1 MKYLSKIMLPAAMA
15 LLSVS
20 CNHKDL
26 VYDTQ
31 ARSEVIVVYDWRNAP
46 DANPAS
52 MELRLHPNNDP
63 ENVVNFFFQNA
74 TGGPLRAPV
83 GDYTAVTLNAD
94 LTDWAMT
101 RNHNDA
107 DAFEL
112 YTADAQVLENTGIA
126 PHGVPRAEGTETER
140 VALTPGMIW
149 ADRADGIGIHNT
161 PGVQTITFY
170 PEELVC
176 HYTVD
181 ILDIKHIENLRSP
194 GVDATISGMAEAV
207 RPGRKEPTE
216 ASVTMPFTLQLNSD
230 GTAMHGE
237 FLTFGEPKGD
247 KKTHMI
253 TIYITL
259 TDGTKWYANVDVS
272 QQVYDAPDFRHVHI
286 VIDGADFP
294 TPSANMGAIIPEVEE
309 WQSVNIDLK
318 M

>member
-1 MKYLSKIMLPAAMA
+1 MKYVSRILLPVSVAMLAA
-15 LLSVS
+15 S

-26 VYDTQ
+26 VYDVHS
-31 ARSEVIVVYDWRNAP
+31 RSEVIVVYDWRKAP
-46 DANPAS
+46 DATPAS
-52 MELRLHPNNDP
+52 MELRLHPNDDP
-63 ENVVNFFFQNA
+63 SNVINFFFQNA
-74 TGGPLRAPV
+74 TGGPLQAPV
-83 GDYTAVTLNAD
+83 GDYTAVTLNGD
-94 LTDWAMT
+94 LTDWVQI

-112 YTADAQVLENTGIA
+112 YTADVQVLENTGIT
-126 PHGVPRAEGTETER
+126 PHGIPRAEGTETER
-140 VALTPGMIW
+140 MAYTPGEVW

-181 ILDIKHIENLRSP
+181 ILGIQHLENLSTPR
-194 GVDATISGMAEAV
+194 VDATISGMAEGV
-207 RPGRKEPTE
+207 HPGRKAPTE
-216 ASVTMPFTLQLNSD
+216 ESVTMPFSLSLNTD

-237 FLTFGEPKGD
+237 FLTFGEPAGD
-247 KKTHMI
+247 RRPHMM

-259 TDGTKWYANVDVS
+259 TDGTKWYATADVS
-272 QQVYDAPDFRHVHI
+272 DQVYDAPDYRHVHI

-294 TPSANMGAIIPEVEE
+294 TPTANMGGIIPDVED